1 MLMITSSAAPDPALL
16 PHSPG
21 FPRTRIRLRVRTFR
35 SVIGGQSQF
44 QTVPPRDS
52 DRLVKQSGGEEDG
65 QVGTAVKA
73 DLDFAIRY
81 GNVGRNV
88 DQIAK
93 DLTGL
98 SIGIAAHCFGENTI
112 DPTGENQKD
121 HVEIDLESDGGRE
134 RI

>member
-1 MLMITSSAAPDPALL
+1 M
-16 PHSPG
+16 
-21 FPRTRIRLRVRTFR
+21 
-35 SVIGGQSQF
+35 
-44 QTVPPRDS
+44 
-52 DRLVKQSGGEEDG
+52 
-65 QVGTAVKA
+65 GTAVKA

-81 GNVGRNV
+81 GDVGRNV

-134 RI
+134 RIHVKEAHGIGERVFDEHALSVSGNQLFGR